1 MGSAPEQARIP
12 MSHDEQTTQG
22 DDAADVLRAIASR
35 RRRNPARAARAE
47 RLARFES
54 LYENGV
60 ISGEE
65 LEEARQRILAE
76 PEPEAD
82 EGAPEG

>member
-1 MGSAPEQARIP
+1 
-12 MSHDEQTTQG
+12 MSHDEQTTPG

-35 RRRNPARAARAE
+35 RRRSPAGAARAE

-65 LEEARQRILAE
+65 LEEARRRILAE
-76 PEPEAD
+76 P
-82 EGAPEG
+82 APEGDETASGG

>member
-1 MGSAPEQARIP
+1 
-12 MSHDEQTTQG
+12 MSHHEQTTPG

-35 RRRNPARAARAE
+35 RRRSPAGAARAE

-65 LEEARQRILAE
+65 LEEARRRIMAE
-76 PEPEAD
+76 PGPEAGE
-82 EGAPEG
+82 EGSGG